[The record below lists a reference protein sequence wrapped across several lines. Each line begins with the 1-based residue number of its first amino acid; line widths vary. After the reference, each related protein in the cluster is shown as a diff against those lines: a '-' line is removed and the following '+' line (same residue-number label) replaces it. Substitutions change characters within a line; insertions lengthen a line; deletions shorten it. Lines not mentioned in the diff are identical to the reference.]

1 LKKITGNAL
10 SAGIFPKKGDG
21 GKEDGGRAGFSVFC
35 GLQEIAGSLGSPHQV
50 PAAVLRMF

>member
-1 LKKITGNAL
+1 MTGNAL
-10 SAGIFPKKGDG
+10 SAGMFPKAGFILSPTY
-21 GKEDGGRAGFSVFC
+21 GRAGFSVFC